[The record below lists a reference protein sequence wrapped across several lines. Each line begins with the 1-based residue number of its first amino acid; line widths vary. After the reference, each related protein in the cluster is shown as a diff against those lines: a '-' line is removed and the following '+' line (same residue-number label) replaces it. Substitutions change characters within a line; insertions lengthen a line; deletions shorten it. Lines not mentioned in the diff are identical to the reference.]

1 MSARAVGLDGPIRA
15 NPDYCLRSWGSL
27 APRTRARLSAVAAP
41 ADGDAVLVGRRG
53 SMLPA
58 KLVNASAARLF
69 SSLRRRPR
77 PALDALAED
86 QLICLILDSAL
97 QVELGSRWAG
107 GPLAYE
113 AMFPEAILP
122 DPADRLGR
130 ISYDAVR
137 WASGLPAL
145 GVGGLSGRL
154 YGFGRLPLSR
164 RWVRCYP
171 HASSVL
177 SLLDPIDLERQ
188 WRIAPAAAG
197 RVDWLTFRRR
207 GRRLPTAPKL
217 LYKLYLSPHPDSL
230 AEVLPAVPR
239 TLAETPASVFKIGP
253 HAAGLLRPDKLVI
266 YLRDADELVLTAR
279 ALAEVLRGARPHGV
293 PFSAELT
300 GEGLLSWGGDP
311 SPGAGPLGEP
321 AESWRLS
328 VCRRLAESLAAAK
341 RAPLRQL
348 TPERYALGRL
358 ALDGVLLPSFAPS
371 SVPTPSGLSAADAV
385 SS

>member
-1 MSARAVGLDGPIRA
+1 MSPRAVGLDGLVRA

-97 QVELGSRWAG
+97 QVELGFRWAG

-130 ISYDAVR
+130 ISYDA
-137 WASGLPAL
+137 
-145 GVGGLSGRL
+145 
-154 YGFGRLPLSR
+154 
-164 RWVRCYP
+164 
-171 HASSVL
+171 
-177 SLLDPIDLERQ
+177 
-188 WRIAPAAAG
+188 
-197 RVDWLTFRRR
+197 
-207 GRRLPTAPKL
+207 
-217 LYKLYLSPHPDSL
+217 
-230 AEVLPAVPR
+230 
-239 TLAETPASVFKIGP
+239 
-253 HAAGLLRPDKLVI
+253 
-266 YLRDADELVLTAR
+266 
-279 ALAEVLRGARPHGV
+279 
-293 PFSAELT
+293 
-300 GEGLLSWGGDP
+300 
-311 SPGAGPLGEP
+311 GPLGEP
-321 AESWRLS
+321 AERWRLS

-348 TPERYALGRL
+348 PPERYALGRL